1 MYDVCVSDGSMEKLY
16 GGGEGQVFK
25 QCVQWL
31 EADTDNLKVLGA
43 LAVGNFARSG
53 AFLLLLYECSSHSCS
68 TGKIVILPTLLE
80 ICTSPLP
87 TPTPFCCYC
96 CCFYDNHYV
105 LFCLTEKK

>member
-1 MYDVCVSDGSMEKLY
+1 MGGRGRCSSKIQGDRYDACVSDGSMEKLY

-53 AFLLLLYECSSHSCS
+53 AFLLLLYVRSCFCFMCVPASALCAFLLLLYEC
-68 TGKIVILPTLLE
+68 
-80 ICTSPLP
+80 
-87 TPTPFCCYC
+87 
-96 CCFYDNHYV
+96 
-105 LFCLTEKK
+105 

>member
-1 MYDVCVSDGSMEKLY
+1 MYAVCVSDGSMEKLY

-53 AFLLLLYECSSHSCS
+53 AFLLLLYECSAHSCS
-68 TGKIVILPTLLE
+68 YVKNCDI
-80 ICTSPLP
+80 TSFVGSL
-87 TPTPFCCYC
+87 Y
-96 CCFYDNHYV
+96 
-105 LFCLTEKK
+105 